1 MTAQR
6 TYVVDA
12 RTATPH
18 FPGIGRYV
26 TGLLPALAAQLAPG
40 ERLAILC
47 MDDAQIAELQI
58 YMKSWP
64 SATYFVAPD
73 SPFSLGQQRSVPRLL
88 RRLPAPA
95 VYHSPYYLMPYRPGI
110 PAVATIHDLIP
121 LLYPQTVSLRARLL
135 FRIAVRLALCAAD
148 RVIAGAEASRRDL
161 VRILG
166 VDPARVAVTP
176 YAADPNFHPRPPAE
190 IERVRRRFALPDEYI
205 LYFGSNKPHKNLVTL
220 VEAYA
225 TMAAE
230 TGARLVIAGY
240 WDAAH
245 PESQRCAEALGLGE
259 RVRFLGPVNETDAP
273 ALYSGAT
280 CFVFPSRYEGFGLPV
295 LEAMA
300 CGAAVACSNTSSLPE
315 VGGDAALYFDPEDVA
330 AIART
335 LHALVADPG
344 LRQAAAQ
351 KGLEQARRFS
361 WSRTATQTLEV
372 YRSLVD

>member
-64 SATYFVAPD
+64 STTYFVAPD

-88 RRLPAPA
+88 RRMPAPA

-135 FRIAVRLALCAAD
+135 FRIAVRLALRAAA

-273 ALYSGAT
+273 ALCSGAT

-344 LRQAAAQ
+344 PRQAAAQ

>member
-135 FRIAVRLALCAAD
+135 FRIAVRLALRAAD